1 MTAIFSAMILS
12 GVVLAALT
20 GRMDAVSTAALTE
33 TTRAVELVISL
44 TGNFCLWG
52 GVMRIAQS
60 SGLTDRIAKL
70 ALPVTKRLFKGLRP
84 GGKAMGAV
92 TMNLAA
98 NLLGL
103 GNAATPLGIEAM
115 RAMEREEN
123 PKGTA
128 TDNMVLFVAMNT
140 ASLQILPTTTAL
152 LRSQAG
158 AKAPLDILP
167 AVWIASTISVFSGIF
182 MAKALSRVFKR

>member
-1 MTAIFSAMILS
+1 
-12 GVVLAALT
+12 
-20 GRMDAVSTAALTE
+20 
-33 TTRAVELVISL
+33 
-44 TGNFCLWG
+44 
-52 GVMRIAQS
+52 MRIAQS

-115 RAMEREEN
+115 RAMELEEN

-182 MAKALSRVFKR
+182 MEKALSRVFKR